1 MVKFC
6 LKFGSLNKKFIM
18 IIISTI
24 LYFIMDII
32 EYSTEM
38 SSLHYVL
45 DFFYARA
52 ISYVIFILIPLIQK
66 CRNKDLRVR
75 QKALSCKRI
84 AHDLSLVYLMYILY
98 FVAIIYLISLKAKD
112 PKNTEDFKMSHY
124 KGFCSEEALEIIF
137 ITIVSIFLLRIKLYL
152 HHYIGLIIF
161 LILSLCIDLLLK
173 LSIFKPD
180 IFFIFIYI
188 LHLLFDSMY
197 ITYEKHMMDDLGY
210 PPFLIV
216 FLNSFIFF
224 FCWNNMCCNTFFYR

>member
-52 ISYVIFILIPLIQK
+52 ISYVILILIPLIQK

-75 QKALSCKRI
+75 QKALS
-84 AHDLSLVYLMYILY
+84 
-98 FVAIIYLISLKAKD
+98 
-112 PKNTEDFKMSHY
+112 
-124 KGFCSEEALEIIF
+124 
-137 ITIVSIFLLRIKLYL
+137 
-152 HHYIGLIIF
+152 
-161 LILSLCIDLLLK
+161 
-173 LSIFKPD
+173 
-180 IFFIFIYI
+180 
-188 LHLLFDSMY
+188 
-197 ITYEKHMMDDLGY
+197 
-210 PPFLIV
+210 
-216 FLNSFIFF
+216 
-224 FCWNNMCCNTFFYR
+224 